1 MYDGD
6 DDDDDG
12 GGDDGGGDDD
22 DDGSDYDGRGL
33 VVHIEN
39 VGLVPER
46 RELLTDEFVDTCAA
60 FNNENCGVAIPR
72 HTQFRIEVADDI
84 NDYASV
90 TLIGTNLGCGHN
102 LYVSPLSAEETE
114 KWNGRWTTCLLKEA
128 LMYESNEKC
137 LYECQCRERCE
148 EIQVMK
154 YPKIIEDSS
163 WTVCRVCIADP
174 NKSSGI
180 YTISPH
186 LFIADCDYKPNVYCD
201 MDTDGGGW
209 TVIMRRMDG
218 SVDFF
223 REWEDYKHGFGS
235 LEGEFWAGNELVYRL
250 TNDGRTYKLRIN
262 MTAYDGQSTYV
273 KYNSFIINSESNNYT
288 FYAYQYDYSSTGYNR
303 LESNDGCMFST
314 GSIDNDN
321 EDSHHFT
328 KEYQAPWWYCH
339 AVYETLTGRFAEYS
353 SNITST
359 VGMWWFTESKK
370 LFVKQVV
377 MMIRPN

>member
-1 MYDGD
+1 MCI
-6 DDDDDG
+6 
-12 GGDDGGGDDD
+12 
-22 DDGSDYDGRGL
+22 SSSGRGL

-163 WTVCRVCIADP
+163 WTVCCVCITSIAGVYVCVFD
-174 NKSSGI
+174 SS
-180 YTISPH
+180 
-186 LFIADCDYKPNVYCD
+186 
-201 MDTDGGGW
+201 M
-209 TVIMRRMDG
+209 
-218 SVDFF
+218 
-223 REWEDYKHGFGS
+223 
-235 LEGEFWAGNELVYRL
+235 
-250 TNDGRTYKLRIN
+250 
-262 MTAYDGQSTYV
+262 
-273 KYNSFIINSESNNYT
+273 
-288 FYAYQYDYSSTGYNR
+288 
-303 LESNDGCMFST
+303 
-314 GSIDNDN
+314 
-321 EDSHHFT
+321 
-328 KEYQAPWWYCH
+328 
-339 AVYETLTGRFAEYS
+339 
-353 SNITST
+353 
-359 VGMWWFTESKK
+359 
-370 LFVKQVV
+370 
-377 MMIRPN
+377 